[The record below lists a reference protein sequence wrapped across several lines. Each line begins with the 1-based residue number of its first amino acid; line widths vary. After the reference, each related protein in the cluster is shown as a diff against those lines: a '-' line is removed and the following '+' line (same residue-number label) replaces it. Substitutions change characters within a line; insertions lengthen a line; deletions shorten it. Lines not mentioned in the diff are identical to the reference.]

1 MLLGSQNITQGD
13 VRRYMVS
20 YDEFLIKGAVLTA
33 VTVAVS
39 AGATSSVGSGATAA
53 VLTVDEKGIIFWVT
67 GGSLNEKFTLSI
79 QVTDNFS
86 ETVHDTITFTVV
98 AP

>member
-13 VRRYMVS
+13 TRRYLVS
-20 YDEFLIKGAVLTA
+20 YEEFLIKGAILTA

-39 AGATSSVGSGATAA
+39 AGATSAVGTGPTAA
-53 VLTVDEKGIIFWVT
+53 KLTVDEKGIIFWLT
-67 GGSLNEKFTLSI
+67 GGNLNEKFTLNI
-79 QVTDNFS
+79 QVMDNLS
-86 ETVHDTITFTVV
+86 ETVNDTVDFTVI